1 MASANNL
8 VFRKRFEK
16 VFSKLD
22 KKIQQQVVDELKV
35 LVKNPLGHQQ
45 VKKIVGTNIGYRLR
59 VGRWR
64 ILFVFENNII
74 DVIDLFME
82 KSKKDY
88 EVRIKLFK
96 S

>member
-1 MASANNL
+1 MASANKL

-22 KKIQQQVVDELKV
+22 KNTQQQIVDELEI
-35 LVKNPLGHQQ
+35 LLTNPLKHQQ
-45 VKKIVGTNIGYRLR
+45 VKKIVGTGVGYRLR
-59 VGRWR
+59 IGRWR
-64 ILFVFENNII
+64 ILFAFENNIV
-74 DVIDLFME
+74 DVVDLFME

-96 S
+96 

>member
-16 VFSKLD
+16 VFYKLD
-22 KKIQQQVVDELKV
+22 KSTQQQIVDELEV
-35 LVKNPLGHQQ
+35 LAKNPLDHQQ
-45 VKKIVGTNIGYRLR
+45 VKKIVGTKIGYRLR

-64 ILFVFENNII
+64 ILFAFENNII

-96 S
+96 E